1 MAPIQAL
8 ENLLLCPEYRHILD
22 ELGKPVCPKSAVYKE
37 ISSILTEKI
46 SPKYIYTILLQN
58 RYGLYDKI
66 LHYHNLKQFSKEPTI
81 SDMSTSD
88 DESCDLSFTD
98 KNFEFNLNIPLKTWR
113 DIDCELV
120 IYKSKNKV
128 QKNFNTLRRR
138 RWTNKIFE
146 LINEQTKLPCAL
158 MFKRCTISETGIYA
172 TIYARC
178 PDCKCNLT
186 GKIINKP
193 KENVDVVMEC
203 CVTNFNADIK
213 HTTKRPLNGE
223 KRVEISQS
231 LTAGTLSA
239 TTWRRQ
245 EATKIMDLYDSE
257 PPHLYKAPILRKA
270 KQERQDLN
278 LQIKGS
284 CVYTSLQNMKYF
296 NHAGSIHS
304 IGYDP
309 FFIHYW
315 TPEQMTIYLEYHD
328 ILYIDATGSIIKKLK
343 LPNGELSPHIYLYQ
357 AVTNTFNYMMPV
369 FQMLSAAQNVNA
381 IQYWLTEF
389 LRIGSSR
396 KANFPVPQTV
406 VCDFDIALLNAI
418 AKAFT

>member
-1 MAPIQAL
+1 
-8 ENLLLCPEYRHILD
+8 
-22 ELGKPVCPKSAVYKE
+22 
-37 ISSILTEKI
+37 
-46 SPKYIYTILLQN
+46 
-58 RYGLYDKI
+58 
-66 LHYHNLKQFSKEPTI
+66 
-81 SDMSTSD
+81 
-88 DESCDLSFTD
+88 
-98 KNFEFNLNIPLKTWR
+98 
-113 DIDCELV
+113 
-120 IYKSKNKV
+120 
-128 QKNFNTLRRR
+128 
-138 RWTNKIFE
+138 
-146 LINEQTKLPCAL
+146 
-158 MFKRCTISETGIYA
+158 
-172 TIYARC
+172 
-178 PDCKCNLT
+178 
-186 GKIINKP
+186 
-193 KENVDVVMEC
+193 
-203 CVTNFNADIK
+203 
-213 HTTKRPLNGE
+213 
-223 KRVEISQS
+223 
-231 LTAGTLSA
+231 
-239 TTWRRQ
+239 
-245 EATKIMDLYDSE
+245 MDLYDSE
-257 PPHLYKAPILRKA
+257 PSHLYKTPILRKA

-406 VCDFDIALLNAI
+406 VCDFDMALLNAI
-418 AKAFT
+418 AKAFTQHSNLKHYLTTCFTLIVQQHTIEKPKCFIRLDICHYIHMVSRRKCLLKLNPKVKNFTFTL